1 MFPSNLL
8 ICSISFI
15 LVKGSIITAI
25 RCSALKQSS
34 CFSLLIF
41 SLLHHLTHACWI
53 SSTSHYLTSSLCT
66 IPSLNTLQLFAIVFR
81 TKFKLFKMIPQTH
94 YYFFLC
100 NFPTSSP
107 AFFVFIAPVNLLLPS
122 GALTCCSLYLVQNFP
137 VSERLAL
144 PHH

>member
-34 CFSLLIF
+34 YFSFLIF

-53 SSTSHYLTSSLCT
+53 SSTSNYLTSSICT
-66 IPSLNTLQLFAIVFR
+66 IHSLNTLQQFAIVFR
-81 TKFKLFKMIPQTH
+81 TKFKLIKMIPQTL

-100 NFPTSSP
+100 NFPTSAL
-107 AFFVFIAPVNLLLPS
+107 AFFVFIKHVNLLLPS
-122 GALTCCSLYLVQNFP
+122 GALTCCSLYLVQSFP